1 MSLNSLGAAENAGG
15 DAQRKPDAYVR
26 LLGELLSGEYADYS
40 NASQEWRLVM
50 EARIRYIIFTY
61 WVNVEKF
68 KIPSSKA
75 IETRF
80 GELAALIEE
89 TGAFKRTFVEP
100 NFTKTAG
107 LFPKSAYVSEEGKRF
122 EIASAEEFEIQN
134 KLFLQFLRSCMAATK
149 NRK

>member
-1 MSLNSLGAAENAGG
+1 MSLISLSAAESANE
-15 DAQRKPDAYVR
+15 DAQRKPDVYVR
-26 LLGELLSGEYADYS
+26 LLGELLSGEYADYN
-40 NASQEWRLVM
+40 NASPEWRLVM
-50 EARIRYIIFTY
+50 EARIRYLMFTY

-80 GELAALIEE
+80 GELAVLIEE

-107 LFPKSAYVSEEGKRF
+107 PFPKSAFVSEEGKRF

-134 KLFLQFLRSCMAATK
+134 KMFLQFLRSCMAKTK
-149 NRK
+149 NRE